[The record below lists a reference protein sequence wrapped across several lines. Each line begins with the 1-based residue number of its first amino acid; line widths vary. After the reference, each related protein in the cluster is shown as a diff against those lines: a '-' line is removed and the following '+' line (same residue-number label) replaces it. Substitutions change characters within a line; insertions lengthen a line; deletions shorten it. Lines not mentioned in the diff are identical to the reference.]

1 MLQLPH
7 SFRTEIKLKS
17 HEIVCKNKDFY
28 GIEMPSEKDNAIE
41 FNEHMKSGK
50 MSCITYADIESLI
63 KTIER
68 SANNPQNS
76 YSISIIWTFDHIE
89 DKHFYIME
97 YCMKKF
103 CRYLREHAKN
113 SIHFE
118 KKKILPLTKEELKS
132 YQEVKVC
139 YICGKIIFKKL
150 SKGLNYQKLRD
161 HCHYTGKYRGA
172 VHIICNLKFNLPN
185 GVFVAFLSGSN

>member
-113 SIHFE
+113 
-118 KKKILPLTKEELKS
+118 
-132 YQEVKVC
+132 
-139 YICGKIIFKKL
+139 
-150 SKGLNYQKLRD
+150 
-161 HCHYTGKYRGA
+161 
-172 VHIICNLKFNLPN
+172 
-185 GVFVAFLSGSN
+185 